1 MMEFF
6 TLRVFRYDPTKDPEP
21 YHQDYK
27 LPVEKGMTVLA
38 ALFKAKEE
46 QDPTISFRYNC
57 RAAICGSCAMRING
71 HATLA
76 CKEQITHLL
85 EKYETDTITVDPI
98 GNVKPLKDLI
108 YDMDWLVDKLKKVKP
123 WFIPKAPPPEDG
135 KEYRQSP
142 EDHAKI
148 DYASDCILCASCMS
162 DCNALK
168 ANKDFL
174 GPMVHSKAYRFA
186 ADTRDGAKR
195 ERLDAVLEDL
205 NLEWCVRCW
214 ECTTRCPKEVQPY
227 ENIIRLRIMA
237 DQEGYKTP
245 GAIHAEIFEEDIK
258 ERGLL
263 NEMLLPLKQ
272 EGLFGMMKR
281 APFGIRMF
289 FKGKVN
295 IADFFGGHKIKRL
308 EEVQTI
314 YEKAKEKEKEVT
326 IKIPQILG
334 VVYEDKRKSK
344 LLREQRESAQNEGG
358 NQ

>member
-1 MMEFF
+1 METFK
-6 TLRVFRYDPTKDPEP
+6 LKVFRYDPTKDSQP
-21 YHQDYK
+21 YYQTYE

-46 QDPTISFRYNC
+46 QDPSISFRYNC

-76 CKEQITHLL
+76 CKVQVTHLL
-85 EKYETDTITVDPI
+85 EKYNTDTITVDPI

-108 YDMDWLVDKLKKVKP
+108 YDMDWLIDKLKKVKP
-123 WFIPKAPPPEDG
+123 WFIPKEAPPKDG

-142 EDHAKI
+142 EDHNKI
-148 DYASDCILCASCMS
+148 DFASDCILCASCMS

-168 ANKDFL
+168 VNKDFL

-195 ERLDAVLEDL
+195 ERLEAVLEDV

-237 DQEGYKTP
+237 AEEGYKTP
-245 GAIHAEIFEEDIK
+245 GEIHAEIFEQDILN
-258 ERGLL
+258 RGLL
-263 NEMLLPLKQ
+263 NEMLLPMRQ
-272 EGLFGMMKR
+272 EGIFGAIKR
-281 APFGIRMF
+281 APFGIKMM

-295 IADFFGGHKIKRL
+295 YADFFGGHKIKRL
-308 EEVQTI
+308 EEIKVI
-314 YEKAKEKEKEVT
+314 YEKAQEKKKEIH
-326 IKIPQILG
+326 IKLPQIMG
-334 VVYEDKRKSK
+334 VIYEDKRKTAK
-344 LLREQRESAQNEGG
+344 RANFAETGG
-358 NQ
+358 NK

>member
-1 MMEFF
+1 MEFF
-6 TLRVFRYDPTKDPEP
+6 TLRVFRYDPTKDTEP

-46 QDPTISFRYNC
+46 LDPTISFRYNC

-123 WFIPKAPPPEDG
+123 WFIPKAPPPPDG

-168 ANKDFL
+168 ANEDFL

-186 ADTRDGAKR
+186 ADTRDGAKK

-272 EGLFGMMKR
+272 EGLFGMIKR

-344 LLREQRESAQNEGG
+344 LLKEQRENAQKEGG